1 MASDPAALLS
11 AFAMYRAFP
20 GSDYY
25 ADSATPRA
33 HRPASGLAGP
43 PGARRPGALPTF
55 TVLRFTGSLSLYLS
69 VSLARARASGSTA
82 RPSRCR
88 GCSHRWVHDPAPRLP
103 PASPGRCISPGP
115 ASQPARVEMSF
126 ALTHLLSHSASWRTE
141 EVASKDGLA
150 MG

>member
-43 PGARRPGALPTF
+43 PGARRSRGASHVHRAPF
-55 TVLRFTGSLSLYLS
+55 DRVGSRLYPCS
-69 VSLARARASGSTA
+69 ASEEQSQ
-82 RPSRCR
+82 
-88 GCSHRWVHDPAPRLP
+88 RLLGHLTP
-103 PASPGRCISPGP
+103 IVPGP
-115 ASQPARVEMSF
+115 ERPAVFKGAVVAASSPCPP
-126 ALTHLLSHSASWRTE
+126 
-141 EVASKDGLA
+141 GL
-150 MG
+150 GLVCE